1 MNLRRSREEISS
13 GCGAIASVGDDSTGD
28 LAAACSKAP
37 YEAPYKAK
45 PSMKNVNIDDRDAVF
60 LAISSRHRWHDRRR
74 LLHLLV
80 CSSAVIA
87 QVEA

>member
-60 LAISSRHRWHDRRR
+60 WRSPR
-74 LLHLLV
+74 
-80 CSSAVIA
+80 VIA
-87 QVEA
+87 GMTAGGSSIFSYVALL